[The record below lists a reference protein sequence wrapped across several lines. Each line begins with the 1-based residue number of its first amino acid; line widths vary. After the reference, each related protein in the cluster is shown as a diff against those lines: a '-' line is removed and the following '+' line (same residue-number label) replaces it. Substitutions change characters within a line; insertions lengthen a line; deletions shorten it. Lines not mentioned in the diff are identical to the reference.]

1 MLVGGEGRSDAREK
15 QHEKRPCSPGSPCAD
30 LVQRRKQEGAAKE
43 EGGALSEGGASERAL
58 PGSSPVIRPDTR
70 AGSGR
75 GGVGGRARG
84 DVRGSAARARAA
96 AAAVC
101 PGRAWR
107 SVAQSCWAR
116 RGCERVL
123 CESSVVF
130 RYPQPPARSSR
141 APSRAFRLQP
151 VEALEMNFAISSEM
165 TQVTR
170 CTRAPREEKGGRGG
184 EDGSLPGVPLSRGKR
199 VPRVS
204 LLAQLTVR
212 VG

>member
-1 MLVGGEGRSDAREK
+1 MSG
-15 QHEKRPCSPGSPCAD
+15 
-30 LVQRRKQEGAAKE
+30 
-43 EGGALSEGGASERAL
+43 GGASERAL
-58 PGSSPVIRPDTR
+58 PGSSPVIRPGTR

-96 AAAVC
+96 AAAAAVC

-116 RGCERVL
+116 RGGERVL
-123 CESSVVF
+123 CESPVVF
-130 RYPQPPARSSR
+130 RCPQPPARSPR

-151 VEALEMNFAISSEM
+151 VEAPEMNFAISSEM

-170 CTRAPREEKGGRGG
+170 CMRAPREEEGGRGG
-184 EDGSLPGVPLSRGKR
+184 EDGGCEGRPALLGEAGAAGLPARAVAGSRG
-199 VPRVS
+199 PS
-204 LLAQLTVR
+204 AAVR
-212 VG
+212 DPAPPGREPSGFSAG